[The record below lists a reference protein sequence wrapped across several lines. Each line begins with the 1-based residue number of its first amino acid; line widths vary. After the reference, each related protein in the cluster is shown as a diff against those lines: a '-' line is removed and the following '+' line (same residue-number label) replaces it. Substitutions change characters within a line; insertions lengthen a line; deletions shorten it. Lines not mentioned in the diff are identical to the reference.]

1 MKIHS
6 EPVSS
11 VVQKASVTFD
21 VKECEGAQLSVLK
34 RLQATATLPGFRK
47 GKVPFELLKQRYGDG
62 LEAEVR
68 QTLLQ
73 RVLRQIRDEQP
84 SLKIVSVTKADLSDK
99 DKGRMLETEFEVA
112 PQLTL
117 PDYKNFPLEPM
128 QIVVSE
134 EERTAFI
141 DRLRKQHAT
150 YETVERAVQA
160 GDYVKLSYEGTVD
173 GKPVQSY
180 GNVPS
185 LWGKQTGTWEEA
197 DAKDGFGIPEIVSG
211 LVGLKAGDERDISVH
226 FPENFAVEALR
237 KKEGTYHVSVSE
249 VREVKLPPLDEELFK
264 KLQVKDAEQLMSFA
278 EENIRRQKEYEYA
291 SDQKQRIAEFL
302 IQSVT
307 SDLPPTWIKN
317 TTDKVL
323 REMVN
328 LFSAH
333 GVKNEEMEAQKEDL
347 HEKARAIAIDRV
359 KLNLCFEK
367 IFEEEKLKLES
378 HDFDPIILQ
387 ESRSLRIPPKQLVQK
402 IQQDEALREDIR
414 MKAFQAKMINW
425 LFVLLFRK
433 AHPSTETSAL

>member
-6 EPVSS
+6 EPVSA
-11 VVQKASVTFD
+11 VIQKASVTFD
-21 VKECEGAQLSVLK
+21 AKECEAAQTSVLK
-34 RLQATATLPGFRK
+34 NLQATATLPGFRK
-47 GKVPFELLKQRYGDG
+47 GKVPFELLKQRYGDS

-73 RVLRQIRDEQP
+73 RALRQIKDEQP
-84 SLKIVSVTKADLSDK
+84 ELKIAVVTKADFSEK
-99 DKGRMLETEFEVA
+99 DEGRLLEAEFEVA

-128 QIVVSE
+128 NIVVSE
-134 EERTAFI
+134 EEKTAFI

-150 YETVERAVQA
+150 YETVDRAAKA
-160 GDYVKLSYEGTVD
+160 GDYVKLSYEGTFD

-185 LWGKQTGTWEEA
+185 LWGKQTATWEEA
-197 DAKDGFGIPEIVSG
+197 DAKDGLGIPEVVSG

-226 FPENFAVEALR
+226 FPEDFAVEALR
-237 KKEGTYHVSVSE
+237 KKEGTYHVSVLE
-249 VREVKLPPLDEELFK
+249 VREVKLPPLDAELFK
-264 KLQVKDAEQLMSFA
+264 KLQVKDAEQLASFA
-278 EENIRRQKEYEYA
+278 EENIRRRKEYEYA
-291 SDQKQRIAEFL
+291 SDQKQRIADFL

-347 HEKARAIAIDRV
+347 HEKARTIAVDRV

-378 HDFDPIILQ
+378 QDFDPIILQ
-387 ESRSLRIPPKQLVQK
+387 ESRNLRIPPKQLVQK

-433 AHPSTETSAL
+433 AHPNTENSAS

>member
-21 VKECEGAQLSVLK
+21 AKECEGAQLSVLK

-73 RVLRQIRDEQP
+73 RVLRQIKDDRP
-84 SLKIVSVTKADLSDK
+84 TLKIAVVTKADFSEK
-99 DKGRMLETEFEVA
+99 DKGRLLEAEFEVA

-117 PDYKNFPLEPM
+117 PNYKNFPLEPM
-128 QIVVSE
+128 NIVVSE
-134 EERTAFI
+134 EEKTIFI

-150 YETVERAVQA
+150 YETVDRAAKA

-173 GKPVQSY
+173 GKPVQTY
-180 GNVPS
+180 GDVPP

-197 DAKDGFGIPEIVSG
+197 DAKDGFGIPEIVLG
-211 LVGLKAGDERDISVH
+211 LVGLKAGDEKDVAVH

-249 VREVKLPPLDEELFK
+249 VREVKLPPLDEDLFK
-264 KLQVKDAEQLMSFA
+264 KLQVKDAKQLTSFA
-278 EENIRRQKEYEYA
+278 EASIRRQKEYAYA
-291 SDQKQRIAEFL
+291 SEQKQRIAEFL

-347 HEKARAIAIDRV
+347 HEKARAIAVDRV

-433 AHPSTETSAL
+433 AHPDTETPAS